1 MLSLALLKIKMKRKD
16 WFIKYSLEFIVIV
29 LGISVSFWLNQV
41 STNKQN
47 NNERIKVL
55 NSLQK
60 EAKEI
65 NDYCQERKTNW
76 QNDIA
81 ILNAFINP
89 KNQQFNFETIK
100 NLTKSK
106 SRIQF
111 NLIYYRVFEPPTD
124 RYHSIINSGALK
136 YINSDKIKEMLSR
149 IHITYS
155 SYVQTTIDYEKKLK
169 EDIVPVI
176 SKRHPDI
183 IIKKNDN
190 SISTEK
196 YCDII
201 YNSIQND
208 RELKSTLILLEEYQ
222 KNKINWLSMYI
233 VLIEDLET
241 EINKVL
247 SKK

>member
-1 MLSLALLKIKMKRKD
+1 MKRKD
-16 WFIKYSLEFIVIV
+16 WFIKYSLELVVIV
-29 LGISVSFWLNQV
+29 LGISVSFWINQV

-55 NSLQK
+55 NSLQT

-65 NDYCQERKTNW
+65 NDYCEERKKNW

-89 KNQQFNFETIK
+89 TNQQFNFENIK

-124 RYHSIINSGALK
+124 RYQSIINSGALK
-136 YINSDKIKEMLSR
+136 FLKSDKIKEMLSR

-155 SYVQTTIDYEKKLK
+155 SYVQTTINYEKKLK

-201 YNSIQND
+201 YNSIQSD
-208 RELKSTLILLEEYQ
+208 KELKSTLILLEEYQ

>member
-1 MLSLALLKIKMKRKD
+1 MKRKE

-55 NSLQK
+55 NSLQE

-65 NDYCQERKTNW
+65 NYYCAERKKNW

-81 ILNAFINP
+81 ILNAFVNPINE
-89 KNQQFNFETIK
+89 QFNFETVK
-100 NLTKSK
+100 SLTKSK

-124 RYHSIINSGALK
+124 RYHSIINSGDLK
-136 YINSDKIKEMLSR
+136 YINSEKIKEMLSR

-169 EDIVPVI
+169 ENILPII
-176 SKRHPDI
+176 SKRHPNI
-183 IIKKNDN
+183 IIKKTDN
-190 SISTEK
+190 AISMKE

-201 YNSIQND
+201 YNAIQND
-208 RELKSTLILLEEYQ
+208 KELISTLILLEEYQ

-241 EINKVL
+241 EINKIL
-247 SKK
+247 SKQ

>member
-1 MLSLALLKIKMKRKD
+1 MKRKD

-55 NSLQK
+55 NSLQN
-60 EAKEI
+60 EAQEI
-65 NDYCQERKTNW
+65 NDYCAERKINW
-76 QNDIA
+76 QKDIA
-81 ILNAFINP
+81 ILNSFINP
-89 KNQQFNFETIK
+89 PNQQFNFETIK

-124 RYHSIINSGALK
+124 RYHSIINSGAFK
-136 YINSDKIKEMLSR
+136 YIKSEKIKEMLSR

-208 RELKSTLILLEEYQ
+208 RELLARHRFKR
-222 KNKINWLSMYI
+222 
-233 VLIEDLET
+233 
-241 EINKVL
+241 
-247 SKK
+247 

>member
-1 MLSLALLKIKMKRKD
+1 MKRKD

-55 NSLQK
+55 NSLQE

-65 NDYCQERKTNW
+65 NDYCAERKKNW

-81 ILNAFINP
+81 ILNAFVNPINE
-89 KNQQFNFETIK
+89 QFNFETVK
-100 NLTKSK
+100 SLTKSK

-124 RYHSIINSGALK
+124 RYHSIINSGDLK
-136 YINSDKIKEMLSR
+136 HINSEKIKEMLSR

-169 EDIVPVI
+169 ENILPII
-176 SKRHPDI
+176 SKRHPNI
-183 IIKKNDN
+183 IIRKTDN
-190 SISTEK
+190 AISMKE

-201 YNSIQND
+201 YNAIQND
-208 RELKSTLILLEEYQ
+208 KELISTLILLEEYQ

-241 EINKVL
+241 EINKIL
-247 SKK
+247 SKQ

>member
-1 MLSLALLKIKMKRKD
+1 MKRKD

-201 YNSIQND
+201 YNSILND

>member
-1 MLSLALLKIKMKRKD
+1 M
-16 WFIKYSLEFIVIV
+16 
-29 LGISVSFWLNQV
+29 
-41 STNKQN
+41 
-47 NNERIKVL
+47 
-55 NSLQK
+55 
-60 EAKEI
+60 
-65 NDYCQERKTNW
+65 
-76 QNDIA
+76 
-81 ILNAFINP
+81 NAFINP
-89 KNQQFNFETIK
+89 INQQFNFETIK
-100 NLTKSK
+100 NLTQSK

-124 RYHSIINSGALK
+124 RYHSIINSGDLK

-183 IIKKNDN
+183 IIYKNNN
-190 SISTEK
+190 SISTKK

-208 RELKSTLILLEEYQ
+208 RELMSTLILLEEYQ

-247 SKK
+247 SKE